1 MLICAA
7 CFTCELRAQDIT
19 VIDAGTAADK
29 VARPQ
34 VTHVKPGQ
42 MVEIRSNTPI
52 TQWMVWQPVDLAAQ
66 VYDRVGG
73 VDGSRIVF
81 KSPSK
86 GRLIVW
92 RFQGQNES
100 AFPVMSAFVVD
111 VGGTPDPDTPDNP
124 DNPDPP
130 PPKPPTPPPA
140 PVVPNEFGVGQPVHD
155 AVMLLS
161 KELRQKHAAGLAG
174 IWAATGS
181 RLAAVATDPI
191 DSAMEA
197 IAPQTDQLLGADKP
211 AWVSFGNAVE
221 TAIQAAMDSGKLK
234 KTDRAQVVRLCK
246 EVAEALRIA
255 GRQP

>member
-1 MLICAA
+1 M
-7 CFTCELRAQDIT
+7 
-19 VIDAGTAADK
+19 
-29 VARPQ
+29 
-34 VTHVKPGQ
+34 THVKPGQ
-42 MVEIRSNTPI
+42 MVEIRSGTPI

-86 GRLIVW
+86 GRVIIW

-140 PVVPNEFGVGQPVHD
+140 PVVPNAFGVGQPVFD
-155 AVMLLS
+155 AVMKLHVNHR
-161 KELRQKHAAGLAG
+161 KGYCDKIAQ
-174 IWAATGS
+174 IWESTAS
-181 RLAAVATDPI
+181 RLAATQDAIDP
-191 DSAMEA
+191 AMEA
-197 IAPQTDQLLGADKP
+197 IAPQTTALLGADKAIWTP
-211 AWVSFGNAVE
+211 YGDAVE
-221 TAIQAAMDSGKLK
+221 SAIQAALDSGKLK